1 VIGTVTVLSAGP
13 TANNLWLHLS
23 TIH

>member
-1 VIGTVTVLSAGP
+1 VIGTVTVLSAGSA
-13 TANNLWLHLS
+13 ANNLWLHLS